1 MTLPNPHNQPID
13 DRNDPVDESLQYP
26 PEDQAQFAP
35 DAPPLRADEYDRP
48 DAYDPV
54 WTGQGKVGP
63 SEAVAQTDLERIEQI
78 LSSEHFRIRR
88 KRTADFVPPP
98 PPPVAQKRPGLRWA
112 IGTFVLLVGTS
123 AFIAYQ
129 ASEPTR
135 LLDGTADTRGVFD
148 RVASR
153 FAATPQERSDTPQAS
168 PATPSPAVKAHLVVN
183 GASADSPD
191 QILLGVAAEGAADG
205 MSAVVGGLVPGT
217 TLTSGKPWG
226 STGWILPAGELATA
240 YLRPPSSFSGVMEY
254 SVTLQRPDN
263 SVVDRQTMRLE
274 WAAPAVPSSPN
285 APVEPAALQQP
296 AAAPPPASRTEARVL
311 TPDEVASM
319 LKRGEALL
327 IEGDIASARLLLQ
340 RAAEA
345 QDARAAFTLAASYDP
360 IELKR
365 LGVLG
370 AVPDVT
376 KARDWY
382 ERARQFGS
390 REAPKRLELLA
401 SQFR

>member
-13 DRNDPVDESLQYP
+13 DRNDPLDEPLQYP

-35 DAPPLRADEYDRP
+35 DAPPLRADEYDRA

-88 KRTADFVPPP
+88 KRAAEFMPPP
-98 PPPVAQKRPGLRWA
+98 PPPVAQKRPGMRWA

-129 ASEPTR
+129 ASERTR
-135 LLDGTADTRGVFD
+135 LLDGTADTGGVFD
-148 RVASR
+148 RVASL
-153 FAATPQERSDTPQAS
+153 FAATPQERSDTPQEL

-217 TLTSGKPWG
+217 TLTIGKPWG

-240 YLRPPSSFSGVMEY
+240 YLRPPSNFSGVMEY

-263 SVVDRQTMRLE
+263 SVIDRQTMRLE
-274 WAAPAVPSSPN
+274 WAAPAAPS
-285 APVEPAALQQP
+285 APSAPIEPAAMQQP
-296 AAAPPPASRTEARVL
+296 APPPPPASRTEARNL

-319 LKRGEALL
+319 LKRGETLL
-327 IEGDIASARLLLQ
+327 VEGDIASARLLLQ

-382 ERARQFGS
+382 ERARKFGS